1 MSRKVKG
8 KKRNPLMSSSGLART
23 GVTGGADIRRGLT
36 WGKSGKLTRV
46 CKERSEAVH
55 LVWAVRV
62 APGDAGATAGL
73 RDDRAKHVV
82 FLSGWEIPC

>member
-46 CKERSEAVH
+46 CKGRSGGGPSGLGCKGCAGRC
-55 LVWAVRV
+55 W
-62 APGDAGATAGL
+62 GDGRPA
-73 RDDRAKHVV
+73 
-82 FLSGWEIPC
+82 